1 MQGKGSS
8 HSFERGASVR
18 ISGRRGNRP
27 TDPVEEYRAN
37 YHTEALEVH
46 PPVPI
51 NGFINKLLVMRT
63 NDNQLFLEEFG
74 SIEMA
79 PQQPCS
85 VAELPSNRNKN
96 RYHNILPYD
105 HSRVKLSH
113 SKNQTDY
120 INTSYCSVREGLMS
134 LVEVMIVLI
143 IAGVHEG
150 PGVRS
155 NTGPPARYRSR
166 LLEDG
171 LGTELTHHRHAHQ
184 HPGI

>member
-18 ISGRRGNRP
+18 ISGRRGNKP

-37 YHTEALEVH
+37 YHTEALESH
-46 PPVPI
+46 IPVPI

-85 VAELPSNRNKN
+85 IAELPGNRAKN

-113 SKNQTDY
+113 SKGQSEY
-120 INTSYCSVREGLMS
+120 INASYCSVSKELM
-134 LVEVMIVLI
+134 LI
-143 IAGVHEG
+143 IQ
-150 PGVRS
+150 S
-155 NTGPPARYRSR
+155 
-166 LLEDG
+166 
-171 LGTELTHHRHAHQ
+171 
-184 HPGI
+184 